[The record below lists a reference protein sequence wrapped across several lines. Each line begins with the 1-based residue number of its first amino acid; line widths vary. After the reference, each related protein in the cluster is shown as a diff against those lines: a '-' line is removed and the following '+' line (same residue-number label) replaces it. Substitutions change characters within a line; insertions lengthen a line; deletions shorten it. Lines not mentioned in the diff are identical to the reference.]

1 MPTNRAV
8 WIKGPKSYPL
18 EVGPATFP
26 TPKSGEVVIKAQSY
40 ALNPVEWK
48 IQEQDFFIK
57 TYPFILGADVAGYV
71 EDIGEGVTH
80 VQKGQRVMGY
90 CIGLG
95 VNNPAFG
102 AFQLYPTL
110 FAPLVCPIPDSL
122 SFDEAAVAPLAVTTA
137 AVNLYHRSHLNLPLP
152 SLSPQPSGKVLLVWG
167 GSSSVGS
174 TAIQLAVASGLEVIS
189 TASELNH
196 SLVKSVGATTVLDY
210 KSPAIVQDVVSVLS
224 GRELVGIFD
233 AISEPESMK
242 PINEI
247 LDQIGSHKVG
257 LVVPPTIELS
267 KNFIPTMSLA
277 FEILSS
283 DESKVLNHIWK
294 DYLPQAIRQGSFQ
307 LQPPPVVVGKGLGE
321 IQQGLDKLKAGVSG
335 QKFIVHV

>member
-1 MPTNRAV
+1 M
-8 WIKGPKSYPL
+8 
-18 EVGPATFP
+18 
-26 TPKSGEVVIKAQSY
+26 
-40 ALNPVEWK
+40 
-48 IQEQDFFIK
+48 
-57 TYPFILGADVAGYV
+57 
-71 EDIGEGVTH
+71 
-80 VQKGQRVMGY
+80 
-90 CIGLG
+90 GLG

-210 KSPAIVQDVVSVLS
+210 KSPAIVQDVVAVLS

-233 AISEPESMK
+233 AVSEPESMK
-242 PINEI
+242 PISEI

-267 KNFIPTMSLA
+267 KNFIPTMCKASPSQL
-277 FEILSS
+277 L
-283 DESKVLNHIWK
+283 
-294 DYLPQAIRQGSFQ
+294 RFQ
-307 LQPPPVVVGKGLGE
+307 LVY
-321 IQQGLDKLKAGVSG
+321 
-335 QKFIVHV
+335 